1 MKLKALTFLGLR
13 RRPLRTAAL
22 VIIATVLSAAAFGGQ
37 ILVRSL
43 QRGLESLEQRLGAD
57 IIVLPEGAQSKV
69 DLQNLLLQGTPGY
82 FYMDKSV
89 MSGLSKINGVEKLS
103 AQYFL
108 VSANAECCTVQV
120 QIIGFDE
127 ESDFTV
133 KPWLKEAYSGTLKEN
148 EIIVGAGLSTRVGHT
163 LSLYGVECRA
173 VGKLEKTGTGLDT
186 AVYATNETVKGLIKA
201 SAKQGIAVLSKQSPE
216 DVVSSVYI
224 KAADSADIDEL
235 TAEINKELDGVQAV
249 RTKSMM
255 TGTAEKLKVFSKS
268 VTALTAAVW
277 GLAAVIMLSSF
288 YLYAN
293 ERKREF
299 AVLRAIG
306 FSRRQLGGLVLKQS
320 LITSGA
326 GGAAGV
332 LLTALVILPFVKLI
346 EQKAALPL
354 LLPGWFST
362 LLYGAAAAVTVLLT
376 GSLSA
381 VISAYKLSR
390 IDTGKILREGC

>member
-1 MKLKALTFLGLR
+1 MKLKALAFLGLR
-13 RRPLRTAAL
+13 RRPLRTAAF

-186 AVYATNETVKGLIKA
+186 AVYATNDTVKGLIDA
-201 SAKQGIAVLSKQSPE
+201 SARQGIAVLSKQSPE

>member
-89 MSGLSKINGVEKLS
+89 LNGLSKINGVEKLS

-381 VISAYKLSR
+381 ALSAYKLSR

>member
-1 MKLKALTFLGLR
+1 MKLKALAFLGLR

-57 IIVLPEGAQSKV
+57 IIVLPEGAESKV

-133 KPWLKEAYSGTLKEN
+133 KPWLKEAYSGALKEN

-268 VTALTAAVW
+268 VTALTASVW

-293 ERKREF
+293 ERKKEF

-332 LLTALVILPFVKLI
+332 LLTALVILPFVRLI

-381 VISAYKLSR
+381 ALSAYKLSR

>member
-1 MKLKALTFLGLR
+1 MDLKKLPIINLSRKPIRTSALI
-13 RRPLRTAAL
+13 
-22 VIIATVLSAAAFGGQ
+22 VIAMVMSAAAFGGQ
-37 ILVRSL
+37 LLIKSL
-43 QRGLESLEQRLGAD
+43 QRGLDSLEQRLGAD
-57 IIVLPEGAQSKV
+57 IIVLPEGAEEKI
-69 DLQNLLLQGTPGY
+69 DLQNIFLQGTPGY

-89 MSGLSKINGVEKLS
+89 TDKLSGINGIEKLS

-133 KPWLKEAYSGTLKEN
+133 KPWLKEAYSGALKEN

-186 AVYATNETVKGLIKA
+186 AVYATNETVKGLIDA
-201 SAKQGIAVLSKQSPE
+201 SARQGIAVLSKQSPE

>member
-1 MKLKALTFLGLR
+1 MKLKALAFLGLR

-57 IIVLPEGAQSKV
+57 IIVLPEGAESKV
-69 DLQNLLLQGTPGY
+69 DLQALLLQGTPGY

-133 KPWLKEAYSGTLKEN
+133 KPWLKEAYSGALKEN

-306 FSRRQLGGLVLKQS
+306 FSRRQLGGLILKQS

-332 LLTALVILPFVKLI
+332 LLTALVILPFVRLI
-346 EQKAALPL
+346 ERRAALPL
-354 LLPGWFST
+354 LLPGWFNT

-381 VISAYKLSR
+381 AISAYKLSR